1 MVSCLP
7 SLTSLLIYLV
17 PYIACPLQIVCCEI
31 FLMKNK
37 LNPCTGTRKLKLRL
51 GDICINMYMHP
62 PLSMYVCVPN
72 LQRILNGEL
81 SPLINII
88 INIPCTLKTLGKR
101 RQMEY

>member
-1 MVSCLP
+1 MPFMLNRTKTPVS
-7 SLTSLLIYLV
+7 
-17 PYIACPLQIVCCEI
+17 
-31 FLMKNK
+31 
-37 LNPCTGTRKLKLRL
+37 
-51 GDICINMYMHP
+51 
-62 PLSMYVCVPN
+62 PN